1 MKDLS
6 LIGKISIVSGI
17 FFASYGLLLFM
28 KDMKEKSTLI
38 NFLNSSGRTYCSWYI
53 YIFISI
59 LLQETKIKVEV
70 QNGLWRDLWDVKR
83 KELRKF

>member
-1 MKDLS
+1 M
-6 LIGKISIVSGI
+6 LIHKRYERKVN
-17 FFASYGLLLFM
+17 
-28 KDMKEKSTLI
+28 I
-38 NFLNSSGRTYCSWYI
+38 NKFSRFKRIYCSWYI

-83 KELRKF
+83 KELWKF